1 MIPCRL
7 VHDTGT
13 MIRFRTSRLGD
24 LPATSG
30 DVALLLP
37 TGRVVTGYF
46 NRNRRN
52 PNVSGGGLVRYIK
65 RQLRLRFGEREDVL
79 VERRNAGLWVL
90 HLVEP
95 AVAVAKDTELSPAG
109 IDRVRRGRLEFQ
121 DLSALLR
128 LADRENGRR
137 RRVEAY
143 RRLLRPAGLRRLVM
157 NAVGAAGCMAQDCDA
172 PERFDAAWG
181 AGSGAAV
188 VDVHHVEPLARAVDH
203 HPRNLCILCGN
214 HHRFVHRSGS
224 WTVRHDGP
232 DVILGRANRELVIQ
246 RPEAFAA

>member
-24 LPATSG
+24 LPAASG

-37 TGRVVTGYF
+37 TGRVVAGHF
-46 NRNRRN
+46 NRNRQN
-52 PNVSGGGLVRYIK
+52 PNVSGEGLVRYVK
-65 RQLRLRFGEREDVL
+65 RRLRFGEREDVL

-109 IDRVRRGRLEFQ
+109 IDRVKRGRLKFQ

-128 LADRENGRR
+128 LADRENGRS

-143 RRLLRPAGLRRLVM
+143 KRLLRPAGLRRLVM
-157 NAVGAAGCMAQDCDA
+157 NAVGATGCMVQDCDA
-172 PERFDAAWG
+172 PERFEAAWG
-181 AGSGAAV
+181 AGGGAAV
-188 VDVHHVEPLARAVDH
+188 VEVHHVEQLSRAVDH

-232 DVILGRANRELVIQ
+232 DVILGRANRELVIR

>member
-1 MIPCRL
+1 MIPCAL

-24 LPATSG
+24 LPETSG

-37 TGRVVTGYF
+37 TGRVVTGHF

-52 PNVSGGGLVRYIK
+52 PNVSGGGLVRYVK
-65 RQLRLRFGEREDVL
+65 RRLRFGEREDVL

-95 AVAVAKDTELSPAG
+95 AVAVAKDAELSTAG
-109 IDRVRRGRLEFQ
+109 LDRVRRGRLKFQ

-128 LADRENGRR
+128 LADRENGRS

-143 RRLLRPAGLRRLVM
+143 KRLLRPAGLRRLVM

-188 VDVHHVEPLARAVDH
+188 VEVHHVEPLARAVDH

-232 DVILGRANRELVIQ
+232 DVILGRANRELVIR
-246 RPEAFAA
+246 RPDTFAA